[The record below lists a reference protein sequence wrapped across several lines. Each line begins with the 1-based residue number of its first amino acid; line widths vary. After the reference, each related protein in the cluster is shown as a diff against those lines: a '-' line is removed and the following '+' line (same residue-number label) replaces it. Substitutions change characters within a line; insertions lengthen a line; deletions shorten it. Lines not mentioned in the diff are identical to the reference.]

1 MNNMKYILVLTIG
14 LYGGWYYCRNKA
26 NIDNQLGL

>member
-1 MNNMKYILVLTIG
+1 MKYLVILGIG
-14 LYGGWYYCRNKA
+14 LYGGWYYCKNQA

>member
-1 MNNMKYILVLTIG
+1 MKYLLVLGIG
-14 LYGGWYYCRNKA
+14 LYGGYYYCKNQA